1 MKRIALLCLVT
12 MIASCNSSKMS
23 TGSAEALPP
32 VIVYKTSGDYYNLVP
47 ITLNETKDKV
57 ISYPA
62 PSDLYTGGKLALPIK
77 LENGYL
83 FDQRG
88 INANSV
94 FTSFTYEAYSKLESA
109 PSIDDLMTNIKDQDP
124 FVEIYD
130 CGKMNQFKNLEKD
143 LNKLIRKRFKGCIQ
157 L

>member
-1 MKRIALLCLVT
+1 MKQIVILCLVT

-23 TGSAEALPP
+23 TVPVEALPP
-32 VIVYKTSGDYYNLVP
+32 VIVYKTSGDYCNLVP

-62 PSDLYTGGKLALPIK
+62 PSDLYMDGKLALPLK
-77 LENGYL
+77 LEDGYL

-88 INANSV
+88 IHANSV
-94 FTSFTYEAYSKLESA
+94 FTTYTYEAYSKMESA
-109 PSIDDLMTNIKDQDP
+109 PSIDDLMSSIKEKDP
-124 FVEIYD
+124 FVEIYN

-143 LNKLIRKRFKGCIQ
+143 LNRLIRKNFKGCIK

>member
-1 MKRIALLCLVT
+1 MKRIALLCLVI
-12 MIASCNSSKMS
+12 MIVSCNASKMS
-23 TGSAEALPP
+23 SGSTEALPP

-62 PSDLYTGGKLALPIK
+62 PSDLYTSGKLALPIK

-109 PSIDDLMTNIKDQDP
+109 PSIDDLMTHIKDQDP

-130 CGKMNQFKNLEKD
+130 CGKMNQFKNFEKD